1 MTAVYDQNT
10 GQWTQRPAHQGP
22 LTGGLMRSGSVHL
35 RTPGRNET
43 VAGNMER
50 LQSSGSPLMQ
60 LAGRQGEA
68 FAARRGLGNSTLA
81 AQASQQ
87 AALQA
92 ALPIA
97 QADAQLASQAAS
109 QNAEVL
115 NAAAI
120 ADMQRQAAS
129 AQAGTTVIQGMD
141 VMSDVEF
148 ERQQQL
154 MRLASELNISE
165 AEAGRLFEREMTLG
179 ERDWRSGESA
189 LDREHTRGLNREEWE
204 QRRAEADAQRG
215 WQSTQAERDRDFE
228 RENRV
233 WLGQQTERRDRMS
246 AFTGAMGQIMQ
257 TVFSSPDFFRDP
269 TAAQGF
275 MDFFGTQFSGLFDRF
290 FGTSPGG
297 G

>member
-10 GQWTQRPAHQGP
+10 GQWTQRPAHEGP
-22 LTGGLMRSGSVHL
+22 VTGGLMRSGSIYL
-35 RTPGRNET
+35 RRPGDSET
-43 VAGNMER
+43 VAGNVKR
-50 LQSSGSPLMQ
+50 LQASTSPLMQ
-60 LAGRQGEA
+60 LAGKQGQA
-68 FAARRGLGNSTLA
+68 LAAQRGLNNSTLA
-81 AQASQQ
+81 VQAGQQ

-189 LDREHTRGLNREEWE
+189 LDREHTRGLNREEWD

-233 WLGQQTERRDRMS
+233 WLGQQAERRDRMS

-290 FGTSPGG
+290 FGASPGG

>member
-10 GQWTQRPAHQGP
+10 GQWTQRPGHAGP
-22 LTGGLMRSGSVHL
+22 LTGGLMRSGGVVL
-35 RTPGRNET
+35 RAPGRNET

-165 AEAGRLFEREMTLG
+165 AEAGRMFDREMALG

-189 LDREHTRGLNREEWE
+189 LDREHARGLNREEWE
-204 QRRAEADAQRG
+204 QRRLEADRDRG
-215 WQSTQAERDRDFE
+215 WRSSQAELDRDFD
-228 RENRV
+228 RENRS
-233 WLGQQTERRDRMS
+233 WMSQQAERRDRMS

-290 FGTSPGG
+290 FGASPGG

>member
-10 GQWTQRPAHQGP
+10 GQWTQRPAHEGP
-22 LTGGLMRSGSVHL
+22 VTGGLMRSGSIYL
-35 RTPGRNET
+35 RNPGRNET
-43 VAGNMER
+43 VAGNVER
-50 LQSSGSPLMQ
+50 LQASGSPLMR
-60 LAGRQGEA
+60 LAGKQGQA
-68 FAARRGLGNSTLA
+68 YVAARGLNNSTLG

-97 QADAQLASQAAS
+97 QADAQLASQASA
-109 QNAEVL
+109 QNAEAL

-120 ADMQRQAAS
+120 AEINRQTAS
-129 AQAGTTVIQGMD
+129 AQGHGVQIGGNQIDAD
-141 VMSDVEF
+141 LEF

-165 AEAGRLFEREMTLG
+165 AEAGRIFEREMTLG
-179 ERDWRSGESA
+179 ERDWRSGEA
-189 LDREHTRGLNREEWE
+189 ERDRGLNREEWA
-204 QRRAEADAQRG
+204 QRRAESDAQRG
-215 WQSTQAERDRDFE
+215 WQSSQAELDRDFE
-228 RENRV
+228 RENRA
-233 WLGQQTERRDRMS
+233 WLGQQAERRDRMS

-257 TVFSSPDFFRDP
+257 TIFSSPDFLRDP